1 MTSERDLG
9 RLVHLLRN
17 TPVRELMA
25 ALERDG
31 FILRRTTRTGG
42 HVYRRPDKRTAL
54 IHYHRG
60 SDTLTQGT
68 LRNVLEN
75 TRWTEEDLK
84 RLGLT

>member
-1 MTSERDLG
+1 MRDIG

-17 TPVRELMA
+17 VPVRELMR

-31 FILRRTTRTGG
+31 FILQRTTQTGG
-42 HVYRRPDKRTAL
+42 HIYRHSDGRTTS

-60 SDTLTQGT
+60 NDTLERKT
-68 LRNVLEN
+68 LASVLRA

-84 RLGLT
+84 TLGLL